1 MSASEDKS
9 VHHSRILVKTS
20 SGMSDEEAQIF
31 EDNFVIGREDDCDVI
46 LKHDMVSRKHAEV
59 VLQDGEW
66 WLRDLNS
73 TNGTIMHR
81 HRIGSARLEGSQ
93 RVTVGKNGPS
103 IIIEMEGRRKK
114 NPGKAKGPDHYFG
127 NPYDR
132 AAGDHTRMIRRAIYD
147 AQENQRR
154 RYSRIIIGL
163 FVVAA
168 IAIYIIFSQ
177 MMTADN
183 NREVAQ
189 ELFYS
194 MKESE
199 LKLKGLEEAVR
210 SSKDPELLALINKNR
225 DSQAV
230 LKKQYGDL
238 LTEMDIYDSKLSEE
252 DRLIF
257 RIARMFGECELSMPA
272 GFVDEV
278 KRYIRYWQK
287 TDRYAQAVQ
296 RARAANLHKTIP
308 KIMLANDLPPQFFYL
323 ALQESDFKEQIV
335 GPPTRSGIAKGI
347 WQFIP
352 VTAAR
357 YGLKTGPLVEERR
370 YDPRDDRFKINQA
383 TEAAARYLSDIY
395 RTKAQAS
402 GFLVMASYNWGE
414 HNVEEL
420 IEKLPLNPR
429 ERNFWKLLENHRA
442 KFPTETYDYV
452 YYIISAAVIGEN
464 PRLFGF
470 DFDNPLN

>member
-1 MSASEDKS
+1 M
-9 VHHSRILVKTS
+9 KTS
-20 SGMSDEEAQIF
+20 SGMSDKEALVF
-31 EDNFVIGREDDCDVI
+31 EDNFIIGREDDCDVI

-103 IIIEMEGRRKK
+103 IIIEIEGRRKK
-114 NPGKAKGPDHYFG
+114 NPDKSKSKGADHYFG
-127 NPYDR
+127 NPYDST
-132 AAGDHTRMIRRAIYD
+132 AGDHTRMIRRAIYD
-147 AQENQRR
+147 AQEGQRK
-154 RYSRIIIGL
+154 RYTRVIIGL
-163 FVVAA
+163 AITLILAAYVV
-168 IAIYIIFSQ
+168 ISQ
-177 MMTADN
+177 MMKSDN
-183 NREVAQ
+183 NREVA
-189 ELFYS
+189 EGLFYS
-194 MKESE
+194 MKEIE

-210 SSKDPELLALINKNR
+210 SSNDPELLALINKNR
-225 DSQAV
+225 DSQKE

-238 LTEMDIYDSKLSEE
+238 LSEMDVYDSKLSEE

-287 TDRYAQAVQ
+287 TDRYAEAIE
-296 RARAANLHKTIP
+296 RARASNLHKTIP
-308 KIMLANDLPPQFFYL
+308 KIMLQNDLPPQFFYL
-323 ALQESDFKEQIV
+323 ALQESDFKSQIV

-370 YDPRDDRFKINQA
+370 YDPRDDRFKIDQA
-383 TEAAARYLSDIY
+383 TKAAARYLSDIY

-402 GFLVMASYNWGE
+402 GLLVMASYNWGE

-420 IEKLPLNPR
+420 IEKLPRNPR
-429 ERNFWKLLENHRA
+429 ERNFWKLLENHRSE
-442 KFPTETYDYV
+442 FPSETYDYV

-470 DFDNPLN
+470 DFDNPLK